1 MRAGY
6 RTRDHEGG
14 QVDERRRPETRR
26 QDEEAREEETSCPRP
41 RARRR
46 GGEEEEEEEEEEE
59 RRRLETRRPERRGYT
74 WGGAEWGRLFMQ
86 EHSTHCVTVHSAP
99 ACREQRSSFDAN
111 MIPIPPRMVTGS
123 YK

>member
-46 GGEEEEEEEEEEE
+46 GGEEEEEE

>member
-1 MRAGY
+1 MRGGDQ
-6 RTRDHEGG
+6 RQGDKTRRP
-14 QVDERRRPETRR
+14 ERRRHHAHGHGRGG
-26 QDEEAREEETSCPRP
+26 EEE
-41 RARRR
+41 RRR
-46 GGEEEEEEEEEEE
+46 GGEEEEEEEEE
-59 RRRLETRRPERRGYT
+59 RRRLETRRPERGGYT

-111 MIPIPPRMVTGS
+111 MIPIPPRMITGS